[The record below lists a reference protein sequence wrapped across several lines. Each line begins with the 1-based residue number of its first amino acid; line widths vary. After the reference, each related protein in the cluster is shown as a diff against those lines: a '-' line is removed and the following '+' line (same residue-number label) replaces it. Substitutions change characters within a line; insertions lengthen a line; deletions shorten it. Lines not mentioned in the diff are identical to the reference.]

1 MIKHIMKGTCKVVKQ
16 DTYMVVVD
24 DAENLTIIT
33 NNTDNHVS
41 VVLDKGDAMKLANSI
56 IDCYNGK
63 GEYENV

>member
-1 MIKHIMKGTCKVVKQ
+1 MIKQIMKGTCKVVKQ

-24 DAENLTIIT
+24 DADNLTIIT

-41 VVLDKGDAMKLANSI
+41 IVLDKEDAMKLANSI